1 MAYRV
6 TILNGGQRGERW
18 EVDASPI
25 LIGQDV
31 SSGIVVK
38 DPDVTALHAE
48 MSTRDGSL
56 VIRSLDEGNQVW
68 VNGTATHESPL
79 KHGDVLQ
86 LGTTRFFIQAMDD
99 VGAWDTFPGLRR
111 YRRWLSIGLP
121 VFAILILATVWNR
134 FTSVPESR
142 PLKVVPAAS
151 VRTDLPVP
159 DDCLVTNIPRIRI
172 HDSVTLT
179 SPPPEVA
186 EAIELMGQLRT
197 NMVKS
202 ENDAAERELERAT
215 LYLEASG
222 NMKSDRIAI
231 TNQTAGRIDLIQAE
245 TLLDKSDV
253 LPH

>member
-1 MAYRV
+1 M
-6 TILNGGQRGERW
+6 
-18 EVDASPI
+18 DATPI

-48 MSTRDGSL
+48 MRMRDGSL
-56 VIRSLDEGNQVW
+56 VIRSLDESNQVW
-68 VNGTATHESPL
+68 VNGTATRESPL

-86 LGTTRFFIQAMDD
+86 VGTTRFFIQARDD
-99 VGAWDTFPGLRR
+99 VGAWDPFSGLRR

-142 PLKVVPAAS
+142 PLKAVPAAS
-151 VRTDLPVP
+151 VRTDLPMP

-197 NMVKS
+197 HIVKG
-202 ENDAAERELERAT
+202 ENNAAQRELEQAT
-215 LYLEASG
+215 HFLETGG
-222 NMKSDRIAI
+222 NVNSARNAI

-245 TLLDKSDV
+245 TLLDKSGV